1 MALAGLTAR
10 GRAFVA
16 AGVASLTAGIVLDQ
30 RDLVRVGILV
40 LALPITAAVFLTRAR
55 YRVAAERHLDRSRT
69 PVGSVLRVELE
80 IRNASRMT
88 TPLLLAQDA
97 LPPELGAAEG
107 EGARF
112 VLPRIEGGT
121 GTRVSY
127 GVRPLRRGRYTIG
140 PLSVRLADPFGF
152 CQIVRTF
159 SSTTRVSVLPAVT
172 PLRVS
177 RIGGQWSL
185 GGESRQRGITTGGEQ
200 DVTTRPYRP
209 GDDRRRVHWR
219 TTARTGELSV
229 RREEQPWQSRATL
242 LLDTR
247 AGAYGGGGR
256 PDAFEYAVQAAASIS
271 AAMISTGHG
280 LRLVDDLG
288 AVLAKAQSTLV
299 PTGFDVMDALAAV
312 DLRPNATLLPLSTR
326 LGGDGGDPESV
337 IAILGAVGPG
347 DVGALTRVA
356 NRSTRCTCLLV
367 DAPAWDR
374 RGPLP
379 SEAAI
384 AARDTLYR
392 AGWSVAIAGP
402 GSNLE
407 MVWHELNGSGP
418 LQSRR
423 WVG

>member
-1 MALAGLTAR
+1 
-10 GRAFVA
+10 
-16 AGVASLTAGIVLDQ
+16 
-30 RDLVRVGILV
+30 
-40 LALPITAAVFLTRAR
+40 
-55 YRVAAERHLDRSRT
+55 
-69 PVGSVLRVELE
+69 
-80 IRNASRMT
+80 MT

-121 GTRVSY
+121 ATRVSY
-127 GVRPLRRGRYTIG
+127 GVRPLRRGRYAIG

-159 SSTTRVSVLPAVT
+159 TTTTRISVLPAIT

-229 RREEQPWQSRATL
+229 RREEQPWQSRATV

-247 AGAYGGGGR
+247 ASAYGGGRR
-256 PDAFEYAVQAAASIS
+256 PEAFEFAVQAAASIS
-271 AAMISTGHG
+271 AAMIKTGHG

-288 AVLAKAQSTLV
+288 AVLAEAHSTLL
-299 PTGFDVMDALAAV
+299 PAGYNIMDALAAV
-312 DLRPNATLLPLSTR
+312 DLRANATLLPLSTR
-326 LGGDGGDPESV
+326 LGNDNGDPDSV
-337 IAILGAVGPG
+337 IAVLGSVGPG
-347 DVGALTRVA
+347 DVSALTRVA
-356 NRSTRCTCLLV
+356 SRSARCSCLLV
-367 DAPAWDR
+367 DSPAWNQ
-374 RGPLP
+374 RGALP
-379 SEAAI
+379 SEAALS
-384 AARDTLYR
+384 ARDVLYR
-392 AGWSVAIAGP
+392 AGWSVVIAVP
-402 GSNLE
+402 GSSLD
-407 MVWHELNGSGP
+407 MLWHELNGLGP